1 MTGFVARW
9 QRAVQ
14 RRDLLAAQGG
24 QPTEEDTSMT
34 ATTKDELPDCATIA
48 RDGNR
53 VTLTVERWP
62 YLRSAHSPNHH
73 ATSGYSSFHSTG
85 ARFDARQPA
94 LPHSRG
100 RRHDGRMSYQ
110 ADSWA
115 QREVAG
121 GVTCPCRGL
130 PAGAPVGAVGTGDG
144 RYGRRRALLPPDGLF
159 RSHSSLGPSRSTSTA
174 RQNSPTNTGPTGD
187 AWVTRYACRQ

>member
-1 MTGFVARW
+1 MTGFLARW

-24 QPTEEDTSMT
+24 QPIEEDTSMT
-34 ATTKDELPDCATIA
+34 ATTKDELPDCATIT

-53 VTLTVERWP
+53 VTLTVELSTSSTAPGFAPEALQPRWP

-85 ARFDARQPA
+85 ARFDACQPA

-110 ADSWA
+110 AD
-115 QREVAG
+115 
-121 GVTCPCRGL
+121 P
-130 PAGAPVGAVGTGDG
+130 
-144 RYGRRRALLPPDGLF
+144 
-159 RSHSSLGPSRSTSTA
+159 
-174 RQNSPTNTGPTGD
+174 
-187 AWVTRYACRQ
+187 